1 MSITNTENLLEIKNI
16 SKKYEDKVIL
26 DNISLELK
34 KGEVLGLIGHTG
46 CGKTTLMRIINS
58 IESPDINNKTNT
70 KKTAKITVNPSENN
84 AKLLFKGKSLLNNK
98 SGDLLQNK
106 RKIAMVFQKPVVF
119 KGTVFDNI
127 YYGLKIRGINKK
139 DVTPQVLDL
148 LEQLGLKGYE
158 NQDASTLSGGESQR
172 VALARAIIVKP
183 EILLLDEPT
192 ANLDPLSAAKIEKFI
207 ENLKESGEIGIII
220 ATHNLIQGQRIC
232 DRIAILN
239 KKIFQIGT
247 PDEIFRKP
255 KNKFVANFV
264 GMENVEKGTLNKT
277 DSGLSSVNIGNNISI
292 LSSTEI
298 TEVGKTDS
306 GYISIRPEDI
316 IITENKIGTGRA
328 SSALNEFEGFVM
340 SYENEGPLVKTK
352 VAIGKRSFREIDI
365 NDINSHIFVVYLTRT
380 SFLNLEIEI
389 GSKIWIHFK
398 ATAVHLF

>member
-1 MSITNTENLLEIKNI
+1 MNINNITNLLEVKNI
-16 SKKYEDKVIL
+16 SKKYENKVIL

-58 IESPDINNKTNT
+58 IESPDIPDKNG
-70 KKTAKITVNPSENN
+70 KKGKSSNYEVLFKGESLLSDRS
-84 AKLLFKGKSLLNNK
+84 AKLLE
-98 SGDLLQNK
+98 NK

-127 YYGLKIRGINKK
+127 YYGLKIRGISKK
-139 DVTPQVLDL
+139 DAKTKVLEL
-148 LEQLGLKGYE
+148 LKQLGLEGYE

-192 ANLDPLSAAKIEKFI
+192 ANLDPLSAVKIEKFI
-207 ENLKESGEIGIII
+207 ENLKENGEIGIII
-220 ATHNLIQGQRIC
+220 ATHNLIQGQKIC

-264 GMENVEKGTLNKT
+264 GMGNVEKGTLNQTKN
-277 DSGLSSVNIGNNISI
+277 GLSSVNIGSSINI
-292 LSSTEI
+292 LSSAEI
-298 TEVGKTDS
+298 EKIRKDNLCYV
-306 GYISIRPEDI
+306 SIRPEDI
-316 IITENKIGTGRA
+316 TITKNKIN
-328 SSALNEFEGFVM
+328 SSALNEFEGFIV
-340 SYENEGPLVKTK
+340 SYESEGPLVKAK
-352 VAIGKRSFREIDI
+352 VDIGEFISFNEVGVD
-365 NDINSHIFVVYLTRT
+365 NTDTPIFTVYLTRT
-380 SFLNLEIEI
+380 SFLNLEIEV
-389 GSKIWIHFK
+389 GSKVWIHFK
-398 ATAVHLF
+398 ATCVHLF